1 MYQTTTITWARANV
15 ALTFGMCINPLK
27 GNNMNIDWAQKF
39 IDSDLMDQILA
50 YKLQESIK
58 LNSAA
63 IAELKDRQDLED
75 FEKEDLEDC
84 YSWHN
89 SLVDVYTYFG
99 GHITDVAGDR
109 S

>member
-1 MYQTTTITWARANV
+1 
-15 ALTFGMCINPLK
+15 
-27 GNNMNIDWAQKF
+27 MNIDWAQKF

-50 YKLQESIK
+50 YKLQEAIK

-63 IAELKDRQDLED
+63 IEELKDRQDLED

-89 SLVDVYTYFG
+89 SLVDVYAYFG
-99 GHITDVAGDR
+99 GHLMDVAGDR
-109 S
+109 A